1 MWTSA
6 AIALCAVALSLALWN
21 ARMPAGK
28 HSPHPL
34 SAAWRA
40 TEFPALQH
48 CVFLD
53 FAGTALASRSQ
64 IRATAEELM
73 DGTTLLA
80 NPHSGGPASMAT
92 HQRIEQARR
101 TILEWCGADRQHYA
115 VVFTASATAS
125 LRLVAQCFPW
135 SAGAG
140 GSELRTSHECHN
152 SMLGMRQHA
161 RAAGAAVSTFRYCA
175 SACSDAS
182 AVRRGREHGPGAALL
197 AFPAECN
204 ATGARRPY
212 ERLTRQAHDAGWRV
226 LLDASKF
233 ASTAKLHLGAKS
245 HVHGAAED
253 DAAAR
258 AAHLPDFV
266 VFSFYKL
273 FGAPTGL
280 GALLVRRDNGASRI
294 LHAGKTYWGGGAIA
308 AANASPH
315 GSHVP
320 RADSVSAYLEDGTP
334 SFHAIAALAHG
345 FDALRT
351 VGGID
356 AIAMHTHALALR
368 LAEGLAHLTH
378 HSGERVARLL
388 GGWETIL
395 AARAKEAV
403 VEEAGKTAPRTGA
416 CESSHRTKRTTLL
429 RQGPVVAFTLFAP
442 DPARAAAATT
452 TTSTTASGTATQPRA
467 LLPPPEARGVQP
479 PIRCA
484 AVNRICSLHGIHIRT
499 GCFCNPGACEV
510 ELKLT
515 GEEVTTRVAA
525 LRRKS
530 SAAASAHSVCWD
542 DSDLLSSDAGDVH
555 AGACRASL
563 GYPST
568 QGDVDALLAVLRA
581 TFCARPSPPAV
592 TRVWPLAATRENARG
607 KAQACATPSRRARI
621 DAIYVYPVKS
631 CAPMRVCEW
640 NVDVAGFLFD
650 RHWAVVERSVAVGHA
665 RKSEGESAARR
676 RRVVRPGKRRAPIAA
691 GAALLR
697 AVDEECPRI
706 AWSAVALS
714 QKQLATLARIVPS
727 LDLKRAQLTLRCP
740 STDAGRRAGA
750 LCVPLEPP
758 LGASGSACAVSFA
771 NGSAMRRAARA
782 YTDRATLAWFR
793 TVCGRACTLAV
804 RMSGNG
810 SGGDGDDVGGGGF
823 VNDGALLIVSRASV
837 RQLSGSL
844 PNAQR
849 ARCTDF
855 RPNIVVA
862 SAASTDASPLQPHD
876 EDNWREVRVSDGSIN
891 LAFDVTAPCS
901 RCRMVDIGNQ
911 LGNSAGNTASSL
923 MRVLSEYRRKRASI
937 LFGVYAR
944 PRLFKT
950 DPRKRTAHGEN
961 EAVNR
966 AGGVAQALRE
976 GMLVD
981 VVSLGPS
988 FFDGVAPQKQKKRR
1002 C

>member
-1 MWTSA
+1 MKYTFHCESGAAWASA
-6 AIALCAVALSLALWN
+6 AIALCVVALTLVLWN
-21 ARMPAGK
+21 ARVRGK
-28 HSPHPL
+28 HSSLPL

-40 TEFPALQH
+40 TEFPALRH

-53 FAGTALASRSQ
+53 FAGAALPSVSQ

-73 DGTTLLA
+73 DGTTLLV
-80 NPHSGGPASMAT
+80 NPHSGGPASLAT
-92 HQRIEQARR
+92 RQRIEQARR
-101 TILEWCGADRQHYA
+101 DVLEWCGADSQYYA
-115 VVFTASATAS
+115 VIFTASATAA
-125 LRLVAQCFPW
+125 LRLVAECFPW

-161 RAAGAAVSTFRYCA
+161 RAAGAAISTFLYRGY
-175 SACSDAS
+175 ACSDAS
-182 AVRRGREHGPGAALL
+182 AVRRDREHGGGGAALL

-212 ERLTRQAHDAGWRV
+212 EPLTRQAHSAGWRV

-233 ASTAKLHLGAKS
+233 VSTAKLRLGAKS
-245 HVHGAAED
+245 RAPGAAED
-253 DAAAR
+253 DAKSR

-320 RADSVSAYLEDGTP
+320 RGDSVSAYLEDGTP

-345 FDALRT
+345 FEALRV

-368 LAEGLAHLTH
+368 LAEGLARLTH

-395 AARAKEAV
+395 ATRAKEAV
-403 VEEAGKTAPRTGA
+403 VKEAGKTVPRRTGECA
-416 CESSHRTKRTTLL
+416 ASRRYIRTTLL
-429 RQGPVVAFTLFAP
+429 HQGPVVAFTLFAP
-442 DPARAAAATT
+442 DPCAAAATAA
-452 TTSTTASGTATQPRA
+452 TSTAGSGTATQPRA
-467 LLPPPEARGVQP
+467 LLPPPEARGSQP
-479 PIRCA
+479 PIGCA
-484 AVNRICSLHGIHIRT
+484 AVNRICSLHGIQIRT

-510 ELKLT
+510 ELELK
-515 GEEVTTRVAA
+515 GEEIATRIAA
-525 LRRKS
+525 LRRES
-530 SAAASAHSVCWD
+530 SAAASAHSACWD

-555 AGACRASL
+555 AGACRVSL

-581 TFCARPSPPAV
+581 AFCARPPSSAA
-592 TRVWPLAATRENARG
+592 TRERPLTATRENAISN
-607 KAQACATPSRRARI
+607 AQACITPSRRALI
-621 DAIYVYPVKS
+621 DALYVYPVKS
-631 CAPMRVCEW
+631 CAPMRVSEW
-640 NVDVAGFLFD
+640 NVDDAGLRFD
-650 RHWAVVERSVAVGHA
+650 RHWAVVERSAAVGSE
-665 RKSEGESAARR
+665 SEGEGEKGPGRR
-676 RRVVRPGKRRAPIAA
+676 SIPITG
-691 GAALLR
+691 GAVLR
-697 AVDEECPRI
+697 AVEDEPPRTV
-706 AWSAVALS
+706 WSAVALS
-714 QKQLATLARIVPS
+714 QKQLVTLARIVPS

-740 STDAGRRAGA
+740 STEAGRRAGA
-750 LCVPLEPP
+750 LCMALEPP
-758 LGASGSACAVSFA
+758 RGA
-771 NGSAMRRAARA
+771 NGSACEVSLANGAKRRAARA

-793 TVCGRACTLAV
+793 AVCGRACTLAV
-804 RMSGNG
+804 RSSGAG
-810 SGGDGDDVGGGGF
+810 SGSDSDDGDGGGF
-823 VNDGALLIVSRASV
+823 MNDGSVLIVSRASV
-837 RQLSGSL
+837 HQLSGSL
-844 PNAQR
+844 SKAQR

-855 RPNIVVA
+855 RPNVVVA
-862 SAASTDASPLQPHD
+862 SAASTDASPLHPHD
-876 EDNWREVRVSDGSIN
+876 EDRWREVRVSGGGSSV
-891 LAFDVTAPCS
+891 AFDVTAPCS

-911 LGNSAGNTASSL
+911 LDSSAGNDAPSL

-944 PRLFKT
+944 PR
-950 DPRKRTAHGEN
+950 RSNAGSQKRAVEDKSEAANQAEGE
-961 EAVNR
+961 
-966 AGGVAQALRE
+966 AQVLRE
-976 GMLVD
+976 GMRVD
-981 VVSLGPS
+981 VLSLGPS
-988 FFDGVAPQKQKKRR
+988 FFDGVARR
-1002 C
+1002 AGGR